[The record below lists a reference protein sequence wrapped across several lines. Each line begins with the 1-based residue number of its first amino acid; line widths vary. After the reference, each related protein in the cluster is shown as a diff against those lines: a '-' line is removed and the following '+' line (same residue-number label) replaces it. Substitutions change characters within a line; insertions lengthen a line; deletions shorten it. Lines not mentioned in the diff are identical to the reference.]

1 MPGQDTTLK
10 DTVRTAM
17 GETKETAKADA
28 GHQEGLSKGTS
39 GETNTGETAEKEYV
53 EGVDISDIPVE
64 QRPQIKAKLEEKAK
78 LLKKGYDVKFQE
90 ISKFKKAQ
98 EELIGLGLTVDEAQ
112 DVLLK
117 HIEQKKNPNKT
128 TEQKKEVSRML
139 DKLMESAPAEQR
151 QSLEQLR
158 TIVLEETNVGK
169 LQADIDE
176 LKKVVGH
183 YQSRDL
189 SLGRE
194 QVNKDLD
201 GVLTDKFGSEF
212 ISKYRDNILSEW
224 EKHPNIKTK
233 DILKY
238 VADDEE
244 YEQALIAK
252 GRKTLTP
259 EKKNAISSSRS
270 GVSGTLENVDIKK
283 ETTKSLIQKLI
294 SK

>member
-1 MPGQDTTLK
+1 MPGVDTSLR

-28 GHQEGLSKGTS
+28 GHQEELSKGNS

-64 QRPQIKAKLEEKAK
+64 QRPLIKAKLEEKAK
-78 LLKKGYDVKFQE
+78 LLKKGYDTKYQE
-90 ISKFKKAQ
+90 VAKFKKAQ
-98 EELIGLGLTVDEAQ
+98 DELINMGLTVEEAQ
-112 DVLLK
+112 NVLVK
-117 HIEQKKNPNKT
+117 HIEEKRNPNKTIEQKKEAT
-128 TEQKKEVSRML
+128 RLL
-139 DKLMESAPAEQR
+139 DKLMDGVPKEQR
-151 QSLEQLR
+151 EYLEQLR
-158 TIVLEETNVGK
+158 QIVLEETNVSK
-169 LQADIDE
+169 LMADIEE
-176 LKKVVGH
+176 LKKAIGH
-183 YQSRDL
+183 YQFRDRE
-189 SLGRE
+189 LGRE
-194 QVNKDLD
+194 QVNKDLTT
-201 GVLTDKFGSEF
+201 LSEKFGDDV
-212 ISKYRDNILSEW
+212 ISKYQEDIVKEW
-224 EKHPNIKTK
+224 ERHPNIKTK

-238 VADDEE
+238 VIPDDE

-270 GVSGTLENVDIKK
+270 GVSGTLENVDVKK